1 MSKYSFKKLIKE
13 NIRIIAAN
21 YLISLKQ
28 KHSKSENLKYS
39 KEMQV
44 YLRNESL
51 KIEDKKLSF
60 RLRNRLV
67 DVKTNFRNKYN
78 NDMHC
83 SLCKVTEESQMHL
96 MECNVILN
104 DSHVE
109 EAVKDISYKDIFSTN
124 QATQRQVVSTWQKIL
139 KVKNTKLKNE
149 EHSSSQASPV
159 IYGASCTFSARHWI

>member
-1 MSKYSFKKLIKE
+1 
-13 NIRIIAAN
+13 
-21 YLISLKQ
+21 
-28 KHSKSENLKYS
+28 
-39 KEMQV
+39 MQV

-51 KIEDKKLSF
+51 KIEDKKLLF

-67 DVKTNFRNKYN
+67 DVKTNFCNKYIC
-78 NDMHC
+78 DMQC
-83 SLCKVTEESQMHL
+83 SLCKVAEASQIHL

-124 QATQRQVVSTWQKIL
+124 QATQRQVVSTWLKIL
-139 KVKNTKLKNE
+139 KVRNTKLKND
-149 EHSSSQASPV
+149 EHSSSQACPV